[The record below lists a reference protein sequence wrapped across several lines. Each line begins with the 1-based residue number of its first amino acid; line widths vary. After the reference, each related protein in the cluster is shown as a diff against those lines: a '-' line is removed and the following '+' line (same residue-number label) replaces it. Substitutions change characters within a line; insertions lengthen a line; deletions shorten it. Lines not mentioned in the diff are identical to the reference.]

1 MSSYTDEWLES
12 LKAVTIQLSS
22 LLEQVQND
30 LKTDFR
36 DVVRNHCA
44 TSMMCALIPVSQN
57 EDTFSHLDQSQLIRA
72 LAAYDAAKNKLHSL
86 GDEVKQI
93 LHACGKLVIVSID
106 TVVEDMRVPITL
118 LIDNLQRSI

>member
-1 MSSYTDEWLES
+1 
-12 LKAVTIQLSS
+12 
-22 LLEQVQND
+22 
-30 LKTDFR
+30 
-36 DVVRNHCA
+36 
-44 TSMMCALIPVSQN
+44 MMCALIPVSQN